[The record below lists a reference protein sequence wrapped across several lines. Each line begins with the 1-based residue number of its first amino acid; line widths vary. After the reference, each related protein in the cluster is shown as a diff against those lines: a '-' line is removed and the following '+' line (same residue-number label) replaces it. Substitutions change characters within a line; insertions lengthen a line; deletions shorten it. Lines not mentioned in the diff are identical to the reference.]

1 MSNISTQ
8 GDGRGCEQTNESG
21 NAPMLIVPSVSCWE
35 TWRWE
40 VIRASRRGRTRSD
53 TALPLGCCSGEAFDD
68 VGCQQ
73 PTTVARICGTGD
85 DDVDARDK

>member
-1 MSNISTQ
+1 MRFRRN
-8 GDGRGCEQTNESG
+8 GNMGRV
-21 NAPMLIVPSVSCWE
+21 L
-35 TWRWE
+35 
-40 VIRASRRGRTRSD
+40 
-53 TALPLGCCSGEAFDD
+53 LGEAFDD